1 MRDLGDTQWG
11 VRFLEDREGDPKRL
25 EGPAERNVDAAS
37 PIHQDL
43 LDLAVFDHQV
53 NKGRVLAR
61 MIKAKPLV
69 SLTEGDWGF
78 RPLIWCQRAGRS
90 HQDLSIGELLFPLAI
105 LGAMAPRRW
114 C

>member
-1 MRDLGDTQWG
+1 MHDLGDTQWG
-11 VRFLEDREGDPKRL
+11 VRFLEDREGDPKHL
-25 EGPAERNVDAAS
+25 EGPTERNVDVVS
-37 PIHQDL
+37 LVHQDL
-43 LDLAVFDHQV
+43 LDSAIFDDHV

-61 MIKAKPLV
+61 MIKAKPLA
-69 SLTEGDWGF
+69 SLTEGAWGF
-78 RPLIWCQRAGRS
+78 RPPLWCQRVGRS